1 MAQGMS
7 LRTAENYKCKGPKAG
22 VSWAPWR
29 EGEGLESAGGRERG
43 ASQGQTTEAP
53 GKGHGAGGTLCDFCF
68 KTIPPLLCWKQ
79 TLGIRR
85 GSRRRA
91 YYENPRGP
99 GLATEEVRASSPG
112 DVVKVC

>member
-43 ASQGQTTEAP
+43 VGLGQTTEAP
-53 GKGHGAGGTLCDFCF
+53 GKVTEQEGHYVTFVLRRSLHCCVGNRLWASGGEAGGE
-68 KTIPPLLCWKQ
+68 P
-79 TLGIRR
+79 IRKIHVDQ
-85 GSRRRA
+85 G
-91 YYENPRGP
+91 
-99 GLATEEVRASSPG
+99 
-112 DVVKVC
+112 